1 MERRGA
7 DAGAPEQAEGS
18 FTDAMWRVGERPLS
32 AVAPA
37 APRRFTDALRELHGA
52 RRGTGLSQQRLSRAE
67 RGGSAAFYRP
77 GRPNPGGRTIIC
89 KTLIVVE
96 QKGLSFWHNM
106 VYTE

>member
-1 MERRGA
+1 MERRDP

-18 FTDAMWRVGERPLS
+18 FTDAIWRVGAAAQR
-32 AVAPA
+32 VAPA
-37 APRRFTDALRELHGA
+37 APRRFTEALWELHGD

-67 RGGSAAFYRP
+67 RGGSAAFDRP
-77 GRPNPGGRTIIC
+77 GRPGPGGRTIIC